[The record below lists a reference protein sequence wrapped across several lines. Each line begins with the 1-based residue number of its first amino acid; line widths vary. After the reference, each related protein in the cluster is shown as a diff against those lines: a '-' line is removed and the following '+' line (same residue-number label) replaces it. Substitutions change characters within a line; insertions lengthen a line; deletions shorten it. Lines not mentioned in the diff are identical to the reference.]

1 MEENQ
6 NTDQSDNIVPGELT
20 LVKVLKPSVEVY
32 LSRSNRLFL
41 QFTDHYEGLVEISR
55 ADLLEL
61 LNALDKNQENKEQEL
76 LAELG
81 DDDDDL
87 L

>member
-6 NTDQSDNIVPGELT
+6 NTDQSENNVPGDLT
-20 LVKVLKPSVEVY
+20 LVKVLRPSVEVY

-41 QFTDHYEGLVEISR
+41 QFTDYHEGLVEISR

-61 LNALDKNQENKEQEL
+61 LNALDKNQRNKEQEL

-81 DDDDDL
+81 DDEDDL